1 MNDKHKKIEPEKLK
15 AGMDV
20 AYPRWVV
27 VGWRRYFRYP
37 MWVGATVKR
46 VTPKRTKVVLTRE
59 NGVTIE
65 VNLKEEAVYEIDAD
79 MARENEC
86 IEIYKAAN
94 KFLGNRENNKWR
106 SLWDLSDEELE
117 DAHTL
122 LAALDKIM
130 KIGRSDGTRRDN

>member
-20 AYPRWVV
+20 AYPRHVV
-27 VGWRRYFRYP
+27 VGWHRWFRYP
-37 MWVGATVKR
+37 MWVVATVKR

-59 NGVTIE
+59 TGATIE
-65 VNLKEEAVYEIDAD
+65 VNLKEESVYEMDAD

-86 IEIYKAAN
+86 VEIYRATRE
-94 KFLGNRENNKWR
+94 FLSNHENNKWR
-106 SLWDLSDEELE
+106 SLWDLSDEELK

-122 LAALDKIM
+122 LTALDGIM
-130 KIGRSDGTRRDN
+130 RKGN